1 MVLLAL
7 AALAAACSGKHER
20 GADARRGGRELAMH
34 EASPA
39 PTRRPHS
46 TRNVLVVTVVNGD
59 TNRRVRNARVR
70 LGGRVARTDRHG
82 AVKIRVRRRQ
92 SLRVTVKARGYGS
105 RTIREPFQRK
115 RKVMIRIYRPALQW
129 PVYGASPLRSQ
140 AQSEIAL
147 RPPFRVV
154 WSRGMGSLIEFPAVV
169 SDGVA
174 YIGNA
179 RGAIRALSMRFGSLV
194 WRHDIPHG
202 KLAASPAVAGDEV
215 LVHGMDGHVWALDR
229 ANGRLRWYRTI
240 GSPIE
245 SSPVVW
251 HGTDYFGTWSGRLYA
266 LNVRTHRIRWSR
278 ALGAKITS
286 SVAVAGRT
294 VYVGDYA
301 GRIWALSARTG
312 RTRWVRHVNGRVY
325 GTPAIAHRKV
335 FVPSSTGG
343 SLTAFTTGG
352 RYLWS
357 VHTGS
362 YVYSSPAASRGRV
375 FFGSYNGVFYCVSA
389 RSGRVLWRVGAGG
402 AISGAAVVVAG
413 VAYAGSFGHRIT
425 GVDARTGRV
434 LLRFPHGEYVPV
446 SGNGGRLLLH
456 GFSRL
461 YAVKPRHAH
470 RRR

>member
-1 MVLLAL
+1 VLLLAL
-7 AALAAACSGKHER
+7 AALAAACGAKDER
-20 GADARRGGRELAMH
+20 GADTQRGGRALAMH
-34 EASPA
+34 ESP
-39 PTRRPHS
+39 PTPVRARS
-46 TRNVLVVTVVNGD
+46 TRAVLVVTVVNGD
-59 TNRRVRNARVR
+59 TNRRVRKAIVR
-70 LGGRVARTDRHG
+70 LGGRVDRTNRHG
-82 AVKIRVRRRQ
+82 VANIRVPVRR
-92 SLRVTVKARGYGS
+92 SLNVTVKARGYKT

-115 RKVMIRIYRPALQW
+115 RKVVIRIYRPALQW
-129 PVYGASPLRSQ
+129 PLYGASPLRSQ
-140 AQSEIAL
+140 AQREIAL

-179 RGAIRALSMRFGSLV
+179 RGTIRAISMRFGSLV
-194 WRHDIPHG
+194 WRHDTPHG
-202 KLAASPAVAGDEV
+202 KLAASPVVAGDEV

-229 ANGRLRWYRTI
+229 QNGRLRWYRTI

-245 SSPVVW
+245 SSPVVSR
-251 HGTDYFGTWSGRLYA
+251 GIDYFGTWSGRLYA
-266 LNVRTHRIRWSR
+266 LNVRTHRIRWTRS
-278 ALGAKITS
+278 LGAKITS
-286 SVAVAGRT
+286 SVAVAGGT

-301 GRIWALSARTG
+301 GRVWALSARTG

-325 GTPAIAHRKV
+325 GTPAVAHRHV

-362 YVYSSPAASRGRV
+362 YVYSSPAAWGGRV

-402 AISGAAVVVAG
+402 AISGAAVVVSG

-461 YAVKPRHAH
+461 YAVQPRHRH

>member
-1 MVLLAL
+1 LVAL
-7 AALAAACSGKHER
+7 AALAAACSAKHEQR
-20 GADARRGGRELAMH
+20 AETTRSGRALAMH
-34 EASPA
+34 ESPPVPA
-39 PTRRPHS
+39 RLRS
-46 TRNVLVVTVVNGD
+46 TRALLVVTIVNGD
-59 TNRRVRNARVR
+59 TNRRVPKALVR
-70 LGGRVARTDRHG
+70 IGHHVDRTNRHG
-82 AVKIRVRRRQ
+82 AAGIRVPRRRP
-92 SLRVTVKARGYGS
+92 LNVTVKALGYSS
-105 RTIREPFQRK
+105 RTIREAFQRR
-115 RKVMIRIYRPALQW
+115 RKVTIRIYRPALQW
-129 PVYGASPLRSQ
+129 PLYGASPLRSQ
-140 AQSEIAL
+140 AQSEIAV
-147 RPPFRVV
+147 RPPFRIV

-179 RGAIRALSMRFGSLV
+179 RGTIRAISMRFGSLV
-194 WRHDIPHG
+194 WRHDTPHG
-202 KLAASPAVAGDEV
+202 KLAASPAVVGDHV
-215 LVHGMDGHVWALDR
+215 LVHGMDGHVWTLDR
-229 ANGRLRWYRTI
+229 QNGRLRWYRTI

-245 SSPVVW
+245 SSPVVSR
-251 HGTDYFGTWSGRLYA
+251 GVDYFGTWSGRLYA
-266 LNVRTHRIRWSR
+266 LNVRTHRIRWTRS
-278 ALGAKITS
+278 LGAKITS
-286 SVAVAGRT
+286 SVAVAGGT

-312 RTRWVRHVNGRVY
+312 RTRWVRSVNGRVY
-325 GTPAIAHRKV
+325 GTPAVAHRRV

-352 RYLWS
+352 RYIWS

-362 YVYSSPAASRGRV
+362 YVYSSPAAWRGRV
-375 FFGSYNGVFYCVSA
+375 FFGSYNGVFYGVSA

-461 YAVKPRHAH
+461 YAVEPRKRH

>member
-1 MVLLAL
+1 VVLVAL
-7 AALAAACSGKHER
+7 AALAAACSAKHEQR
-20 GADARRGGRELAMH
+20 SDAPRGGRSLAMH
-34 EASPA
+34 ESPPVPA
-39 PTRRPHS
+39 RQPS
-46 TRNVLVVTVVNGD
+46 TRALLVVTVVNGD
-59 TNRRVRNARVR
+59 TNRRVRNAVVR
-70 LGGRVARTDRHG
+70 IGRHVDRTNRHG
-82 AVKIRVRRRQ
+82 AAGIRVPLRRP
-92 SLRVTVKARGYGS
+92 LNVTVKARGYSS
-105 RTIREPFQRK
+105 RKIREPFQRR
-115 RKVMIRIYRPALQW
+115 RKVTIRIYRPALQW
-129 PVYGASPLRSQ
+129 PLYGASALRSQ
-140 AQSEIAL
+140 AQTEIAL

-179 RGAIRALSMRFGSLV
+179 HGTIRALSMRFGSLV

-202 KLAASPAVAGDEV
+202 KLAASPAVAGPQV
-215 LVHGMDGHVWALDR
+215 LVHDMDGHVWALDR
-229 ANGRLRWYRTI
+229 RNGRLRWYRTI

-266 LNVRTHRIRWSR
+266 LNVRTHRIRWTRS
-278 ALGAKITS
+278 LGAKITS
-286 SVAVAGRT
+286 SVAVAGGT

-301 GRIWALSARTG
+301 GRIWALAARTG

-325 GTPAIAHRKV
+325 GTPAVAHRRV

-362 YVYSSPAASRGRV
+362 YVYSSPAASGGRV

-389 RSGRVLWRVGAGG
+389 RTGRVHWRVGAGG

-461 YAVKPRHAH
+461 YAVEPRHRRH
-470 RRR
+470 RR